1 MKKNL
6 KKWFG
11 VAKQQYNILRY
22 VRHKIILVSSVCL
35 FVPTTFAQEKPLLDV
50 KSARQTVEQEK
61 TKNSTAPIIALG
73 NEFQNGIEFL
83 NNRFRVDNDV
93 EEVTMVFFRELGSA
107 PIVLVRPDG
116 SKLFIEND
124 DDDPSIRWYETQKYD
139 MISIKKPMPGPWQA
153 IGDILEGSK
162 IMVIA
167 DIILDAQPIPRN
179 IYSGE
184 IIKQT
189 AVLTNNG
196 KQVDFSPF
204 RDVVSLTIDFVSN
217 NNPNYENFGLGS
229 RTIAR
234 FQDNGEGFDEVA
246 ADGVFTGQ
254 FNLSIPSGE
263 WRPTFGIRTPM
274 YTREQINDLVILHPT
289 PIMIDV
295 KIDETNVESADVMS
309 DQSTGEESND
319 DEGTAEESTD
329 EENEGTRF
337 GEHLITIDTDAEH
350 IKLESLLLDGKV
362 THPNGEID
370 NVTITETSNSVK
382 VIRVKNDSYGIYRV
396 NLTAFATTVDDREV
410 IINVPEY
417 TFLTSEPVEP
427 EPEIDESQITEIPA
441 PPVIIEPVIE
451 EWTTSNTVSLI
462 IAINSCIFVFGGM
475 FIFLILNKRKYP
487 NDHIMLR
494 YKMACVE
501 LLAKV
506 KNLKKTKSVDEIE
519 EKSE

>member
-1 MKKNL
+1 MKHTWTKLKKNL

-11 VAKQQYNILRY
+11 VAKPKYNILRY
-22 VRHKIILVSSVCL
+22 ASHAIILVTSVCF
-35 FVPTTFAQEKPLLDV
+35 FVPLTFAQEESQLEES
-50 KSARQTVEQEK
+50 SARQSVGQNTTDTKK
-61 TKNSTAPIIALG
+61 TTTPIISLG
-73 NEFQNGIEFL
+73 SDFQNSIEFL

-124 DDDPSIRWYETQKYD
+124 DDDPDIRWYETQKYD

-153 IGDILEGSK
+153 VGEILEGSK

-167 DIILDAQPIPRN
+167 DIVLDAQPIPRN

-196 KQVDFSPF
+196 KQVDFSAF
-204 RDVVSLTIDFVSN
+204 RDVVSLSIDFVSN

-234 FQDNGEGFDEVA
+234 FQDNGEGYDEMA

-289 PIMIDV
+289 PIFINV
-295 KIDETNVESADVMS
+295 KIDETSVDSGNEKS
-309 DQSTGEESND
+309 DET
-319 DEGTAEESTD
+319 TY
-329 EENEGTRF
+329 
-337 GEHLITIDTDAEH
+337 GEHLITVDTDAEH
-350 IKLESLLLDGKV
+350 IKLDSLLLDGNV
-362 THPNGEID
+362 THPNGEIN
-370 NVTITETSNSVK
+370 NVTITETNDSIK

-396 NLTAFATTVDDREV
+396 KLTAFATTVDGREV

-417 TFLTSEPVEP
+417 TFLTSEPIQP
-427 EPEIDESQITEIPA
+427 EPEIDATQVAEMPA
-441 PPVIIEPVIE
+441 PQVVIEPVND
-451 EWTTSNTVSLI
+451 EWTATNTVSLI

-494 YKMACVE
+494 YKMAYVE
-501 LLAKV
+501 LLAKI
-506 KNLKKTKSVDEIE
+506 KNFKKKKSGEEPDEKGE
-519 EKSE
+519 

>member
-1 MKKNL
+1 MRHTWTKLKKNL

-11 VAKQQYNILRY
+11 VANQQYNILRY
-22 VRHKIILVSSVCL
+22 ASHTFILVSSVCL
-35 FVPTTFAQEKPLLDV
+35 LVSTSFAQEASRLEA
-50 KSARQTVEQEK
+50 SGARQTVEQK
-61 TKNSTAPIIALG
+61 TAKTNKTTTPIIALG
-73 NEFQNGIEFL
+73 NDFQNSIEFL
-83 NNRFRVDNDV
+83 NNRFRVDSDV
-93 EEVTMVFFRELGSA
+93 EEVTMVFFREVGSA

-124 DDDPSIRWYETQKYD
+124 DDDPDIRWYETQEYD
-139 MISIKKPMPGPWQA
+139 MISIKKPMAGPWQA

-167 DIILDAQPIPRN
+167 DIVLDAQPIPRN

-196 KQVDFSPF
+196 RQVDFSPF

-289 PIMIDV
+289 PIFINV
-295 KIDETNVESADVMS
+295 KIDETSIESADGTS
-309 DQSTGEESND
+309 NESNVETN
-319 DEGTAEESTD
+319 DETVY
-329 EENEGTRF
+329 
-337 GEHLITIDTDAEH
+337 GEHIITVDTDAEH
-350 IKLESLLLDGKV
+350 IKLDSLLLDGKV

-370 NVTITETSNSVK
+370 NVTITEINNSLK
-382 VIRVKNDSYGIYRV
+382 VIRVKNNSYGIYRV
-396 NLTAFATTVDDREV
+396 KLTAFATTVDDREV

-417 TFLTSEPVEP
+417 TFLTSEPAEP
-427 EPEIDESQITEIPA
+427 QPEIDESQAAEMPA
-441 PPVIIEPVIE
+441 PQVVIEPVKDT
-451 EWTTSNTVSLI
+451 WTATNTVSLI

-475 FIFLILNKRKYP
+475 VIFLILNKRKYP
-487 NDHIMLR
+487 NDHVMLR

-501 LLAKV
+501 LLAKI
-506 KNLKKTKSVDEIE
+506 KNLKKAKSAE
-519 EKSE
+519 EMEKKGE

>member
-1 MKKNL
+1 MKHIWTKLKKNL
-6 KKWFG
+6 KQWFG
-11 VAKQQYNILRY
+11 VANQKYNIRRY
-22 VRHKIILVSSVCL
+22 ASHTIILVLSVCF
-35 FVPTTFAQEKPLLDV
+35 FVPTTLAQEDRTLEV
-50 KSARQTVEQEK
+50 SGVMQTAEQKIAK
-61 TKNSTAPIIALG
+61 TKITTSPIIDLG
-73 NEFQNGIEFL
+73 NDFQNNIEFL

-93 EEVTMVFFRELGSA
+93 EEVTMVFFREDGSA

-124 DDDPSIRWYETQKYD
+124 DDDPNMRWYETETYD
-139 MISIKKPMPGPWQA
+139 MILVKKPMPGPWQA
-153 IGDILEGSK
+153 IGDILDGSK
-162 IMVIA
+162 VMVIA
-167 DIILDAQPIPRN
+167 DIVLDAQPIPRN

-289 PIMIDV
+289 PIFISV
-295 KIDETNVESADVMS
+295 KIDETIIENADG
-309 DQSTGEESND
+309 TSN
-319 DEGTAEESTD
+319 ESTD
-329 EENEGTRF
+329 ETNNETTY
-337 GEHLITIDTDAEH
+337 GEHIITVDTDAQH
-350 IKLESLLLDGKV
+350 IKLDSLLLDGKV

-370 NVTITETSNSVK
+370 TVTITESNNSIK
-382 VIRVKNDSYGIYRV
+382 VIRVKNHSYGIYRV
-396 NLTAFATTVDDREV
+396 KLTAFATTVDDREV
-410 IINVPEY
+410 IINIPEY
-417 TFLTSEPVEP
+417 TFLTSEPEEPEP
-427 EPEIDESQITEIPA
+427 EPEIEESQGTAIPP
-441 PPVIIEPVIE
+441 PPVVIE
-451 EWTTSNTVSLI
+451 SIPDAWTTTNTVSLI

-475 FIFLILNKRKYP
+475 VIFLILNKRKYP
-487 NDHIMLR
+487 NDHVMLR
-494 YKMACVE
+494 YKMLCVE
-501 LLAKV
+501 LLAKI
-506 KNLKKTKSVDEIE
+506 KNLKKLKSTEEIE
-519 EKSE
+519 NKGE

>member
-1 MKKNL
+1 MKHTWTKLKKDL

-11 VAKQQYNILRY
+11 VAKLQYNIPRY
-22 VRHKIILVSSVCL
+22 ASLTFILISSVCV
-35 FVPTTFAQEKPLLDV
+35 FAPTSFAQEEKLLEA
-50 KSARQTVEQEK
+50 SGAEQTLEQK
-61 TKNSTAPIIALG
+61 TTDTKKTTTPIIALG
-73 NEFQNGIEFL
+73 NDFQNSIEFL

-93 EEVTMVFFRELGSA
+93 EEVTMVFFREDGSA

-124 DDDPSIRWYETQKYD
+124 DDDPDMRWYETQKYD

-153 IGDILEGSK
+153 IGEILEGSK

-167 DIILDAQPIPRN
+167 DIVLDAQPIPRN

-234 FQDNGEGFDEVA
+234 FQDNGEGFDEAA

-274 YTREQINDLVILHPT
+274 YTREQKNDLVILHPT
-289 PIMIDV
+289 PIFINV
-295 KIDETNVESADVMS
+295 KIDETNAEIADG
-309 DQSTGEESND
+309 TSN
-319 DEGTAEESTD
+319 ESTD
-329 EENEGTRF
+329 ETDDETIY
-337 GEHLITIDTDAEH
+337 GEHIITVDTDAEH
-350 IKLESLLLDGKV
+350 IKLDSLLLDGKV

-370 NVTITETSNSVK
+370 NVTITEINNSVK
-382 VIRVKNDSYGIYRV
+382 MIRVKNDSYGIYRIK
-396 NLTAFATTVDDREV
+396 LTAFATTVDDREV

-417 TFLTSEPVEP
+417 TFLTSEPEEP
-427 EPEIDESQITEIPA
+427 EPEIDESQGVVISAA
-441 PPVIIEPVIE
+441 PIVIEPE
-451 EWTTSNTVSLI
+451 KDAWTATNTVSLI

-475 FIFLILNKRKYP
+475 VIFLILNKRKYP

-494 YKMACVE
+494 YKMAWLE
-501 LLAKV
+501 LLAKI
-506 KNLKKTKSVDEIE
+506 KNLKKTKSDEEIE
-519 EKSE
+519 KLGE

>member
-1 MKKNL
+1 MKHTWTKLKKNL

-11 VAKQQYNILRY
+11 VAKQKYNILRCTS
-22 VRHKIILVSSVCL
+22 HTLILISSICI
-35 FVPTTFAQEKPLLDV
+35 FVPPSFAQEKKLLEASDA
-50 KSARQTVEQEK
+50 KQT
-61 TKNSTAPIIALG
+61 STPIIALG
-73 NEFQNGIEFL
+73 NDFQNSIKLL

-93 EEVTMVFFRELGSA
+93 EEVTMVFFREVGSA

-116 SKLFIEND
+116 SKLFIESD
-124 DDDPSIRWYETQKYD
+124 DDDPSMRWYETQKYD

-167 DIILDAQPIPRN
+167 DIVLDAQPIPRN

-246 ADGVFTGQ
+246 ADGIFTGQ

-289 PIMIDV
+289 PIFINV
-295 KIDETNVESADVMS
+295 KIDETSVESADDTS
-309 DQSTGEESND
+309 EQSTEKEND
-319 DEGTAEESTD
+319 ETIY
-329 EENEGTRF
+329 

-350 IKLESLLLDGKV
+350 IKLDSLLLDGKV
-362 THPNGEID
+362 TRPNGEID
-370 NVTITETSNSVK
+370 NVTMTEPNNSVK

-396 NLTAFATTVDDREV
+396 KLTAFATTVDDREV

-417 TFLTSEPVEP
+417 TFLTSEPAIP
-427 EPEIDESQITEIPA
+427 EPEIDEIQVAEMTATPLVVEA
-441 PPVIIEPVIE
+441 EKD
-451 EWTTSNTVSLI
+451 EWTATNTVSLI

-475 FIFLILNKRKYP
+475 VIFLILNKRKYP
-487 NDHIMLR
+487 NDHVMLR
-494 YKMACVE
+494 YKMAWIE
-501 LLAKV
+501 LLAKI
-506 KNLKKTKSVDEIE
+506 KNLKKTKSAEENVENE